1 MGKMGKRS
9 SLSDRLLKAFE
20 FVPRCN
26 TLLDVGCG
34 SGELSNEYLKK
45 SKRVYGIDLSKE
57 SIEVAK
63 RKYPTI
69 KFRLAPAERLPFE
82 NNFFDVVMMTDVLE
96 HVRDEKKTL
105 QEVYRVV
112 KPKGTLILSVPHKG
126 MFRCIDP
133 FNLKFLSPKLYRLW
147 KGRQYDVTIFEK
159 ESWHRHYSLEE
170 IRKLFEGKFEI
181 TKVHRGGLLIW
192 PLVWLI
198 RDVFISKF
206 TKRPSKLWNKLD
218 RFLSSLDYERDYG
231 KRGYHMLIRAKR
243 IATQR
248 K

>member
-1 MGKMGKRS
+1 MGKHSR
-9 SLSDRLLKAFE
+9 LSDRLLKAFE
-20 FVPRCN
+20 FVPKCV

-45 SKRVYGIDLSKE
+45 SKQVYGVDSSKK

-82 NNFFDVVMMTDVLE
+82 DNFVDVVVMTDVLE
-96 HVRDEKKTL
+96 HVKDERKTL
-105 QEVYRVV
+105 EEVYRVM
-112 KPKGTLILSVPHKG
+112 KPKGTLILSAPHKG
-126 MFRCIDP
+126 MFRWMDP

-147 KGRQYDVTIFEK
+147 KGKQYDVTIFKK
-159 ESWHRHYSLEE
+159 ESWHRHYSLKE

-192 PLVWLI
+192 PLLWLI

-206 TKRPSKLWNKLD
+206 TKGPSKLWNKLD
-218 RFLSSLDYERDYG
+218 GFLSSLDYERDYG
-231 KRGYHMLIRAKR
+231 ERGYHMLIRAKKITAR
-243 IATQR
+243 D
-248 K
+248 KF